1 MHILRRAAIFLIPLL
16 CLAGLL
22 YFLDRWTTHQKDL
35 KVLLPQKPAAAEA
48 KKSDVEYKLKTLES
62 VNNTD
67 ANAINDN
74 KNGSFFTVVLDP
86 THGGDDIGSIGY
98 KSAVE
103 SNLNLQFAFKLA
115 RALRMRGVKVY
126 LTRMEDINVPVGTRF
141 TEAVKRTPD
150 MFLSINCSYSDLKS
164 LRGMEIYGFTPT
176 QGDSEVENI
185 KNKFYDKY
193 NGNYTTKAQSAM
205 VVENRVSLAIKEG
218 LDLPYR
224 SGLERKFFKFMA
236 LSANVPVL
244 GIFIGYISNAED
256 VEHLENEKYI
266 DDITERLA
274 ASIENGLLKKL

>member
-1 MHILRRAAIFLIPLL
+1 
-16 CLAGLL
+16 L
-22 YFLDRWTTHQKDL
+22 YVLDRWTTHQKGL
-35 KVLLPQKPAAAEA
+35 KVLSP
-48 KKSDVEYKLKTLES
+48 KKIAITETKKGDVEYKLKTLEPSSNTS
-62 VNNTD
+62 VNA
-67 ANAINDN
+67 ANDD
-74 KNGSFFTVVLDP
+74 KSGSFFTVVLDP
-86 THGGDDIGSIGY
+86 THGGDDAGSIGY

-126 LTRMEDINVPVGTRF
+126 LTRMDDVNVPVDTRF
-141 TEAVKRTPD
+141 NEAVKRSPN
-150 MFLSINCSYSDLKS
+150 MFLSINCSYSDIRS
-164 LRGMEIYGFTPT
+164 LRGMELYGFTPI
-176 QGDSEVENI
+176 QGQEDDSKIENI
-185 KNKFYDKY
+185 KNRFYDKY
-193 NGNYTTKAQSAM
+193 EGSYVTKAQGAM

-236 LSANVPVL
+236 MPANVPTL

-256 VEHLENEKYI
+256 VERLENEKYI